1 MRRAAQCL
9 SCLLICAIAAGLVLM
24 PSSMA
29 LGQEEQVEEEQ
40 PKDELPK
47 EEPPKEEQAK
57 EEQPKEESSA
67 EIDQKFAESF
77 LGKTYQGDLEVT
89 GWDDLGGGLVLPPI
103 YVRQYQR
110 EDGTFLVLTSRE
122 TAPATSTNPASY
134 IVADALIVPPPKAG
148 VDFTIACVQ
157 GEDETL
163 RFMGEAS
170 GKEDK
175 EWWTDVKR
183 AWEISIETG
192 EITEAKT
199 RGVRCTNI
207 SWGQ

>member
-1 MRRAAQCL
+1 MRRAAQSL
-9 SCLLICAIAAGLVLM
+9 SCLLICAIATGLVLM
-24 PSSMA
+24 PSSVA

-47 EEPPKEEQAK
+47 EEPPKEESA
-57 EEQPKEESSA
+57 A
-67 EIDQKFAESF
+67 EIDEKFAESF

-89 GWDDLGGGLVLPPI
+89 GWDDMGGGLVLPPI

-175 EWWTDVKR
+175 EWWTDVKH